1 VFKIIFKI
9 LREEN
14 PKIVPTPFD
23 KFILLFLLAV
33 LLSFIDSYNL
43 INSID
48 RFSRYIRP
56 VILFYVVVNS
66 NFDKEKIRNLFITF
80 FVGVGFSALYG
91 LYQHYFLNIERI
103 SANMFTIEYAGI
115 ISITLIFALIYLLWS
130 ENKTWINILLTIYS
144 VILILNLLFTQ
155 TRGAWLAFI
164 LSFIVVALIKNRKHL
179 IYLLIIF
186 LVIVSLSPFIVPDVY
201 VDRFL
206 SIFDIQNNR
215 GNITRINLWKSS
227 ILIFKDH
234 FINGVGLDS
243 FEEVIDKDKYLIEP
257 VVSQT
262 SAHSNYF
269 QLLAET
275 GILGIFTFLLLY
287 FNFIKVFYLYYKK
300 SVILN
305 KKLFYLAIL
314 GMIFSY
320 LIHGGTEY
328 ILNDRFLGMV
338 LWFLLALATS
348 ILTEKESA

>member
-1 VFKIIFKI
+1 
-9 LREEN
+9 
-14 PKIVPTPFD
+14 
-23 KFILLFLLAV
+23 
-33 LLSFIDSYNL
+33 
-43 INSID
+43 
-48 RFSRYIRP
+48 
-56 VILFYVVVNS
+56 LFYVVVNS